1 MKINWY
7 LFCIS
12 LDLHYLCRN
21 ITNNPRLWQLFWNQ
35 VIRQWGGVFSVK
47 ALRTLP
53 LIFSILF
60 LTASCQKEQ
69 TRYPEIQAYHAE
81 SQNLRVATADSVAL
95 FSQKVKTFVVHHP
108 DATQD
113 PLYPVIQQNI
123 RQNLLRLHIT
133 INGEWDGETTI
144 EF

>member
-1 MKINWY
+1 MTAILKPSY
-7 LFCIS
+7 KA
-12 LDLHYLCRN
+12 
-21 ITNNPRLWQLFWNQ
+21 
-35 VIRQWGGVFSVK
+35 VGGVFSFK

-81 SQNLRVATADSVAL
+81 SQNLRVATADSVAH

-133 INGEWDGETTI
+133 INSDWDGETNI
-144 EF
+144 SF

>member
-1 MKINWY
+1 MTAITKYSYKAVGGVKIN
-7 LFCIS
+7 F
-12 LDLHYLCRN
+12 
-21 ITNNPRLWQLFWNQ
+21 T
-35 VIRQWGGVFSVK
+35 
-47 ALRTLP
+47 LRTLP
-53 LIFSILF
+53 LIFFIALLS
-60 LTASCQKEQ
+60 ASCQKEQ
-69 TRYPEIQAYHAE
+69 TRYPEIQVYHAE
-81 SQNLRVATADSVAL
+81 SLNLRVATADSVAL

-133 INGEWDGETTI
+133 INDEWDGETTI

>member
-1 MKINWY
+1 MTAITKY
-7 LFCIS
+7 SYKAVGGAFLF
-12 LDLHYLCRN
+12 
-21 ITNNPRLWQLFWNQ
+21 
-35 VIRQWGGVFSVK
+35 K

-95 FSQKVKTFVVHHP
+95 FSQKGPHRARHDVT
-108 DATQD
+108 
-113 PLYPVIQQNI
+113 LN
-123 RQNLLRLHIT
+123 
-133 INGEWDGETTI
+133 
-144 EF
+144 

>member
-1 MKINWY
+1 MKHVKTRK
-7 LFCIS
+7 FKA
-12 LDLHYLCRN
+12 
-21 ITNNPRLWQLFWNQ
+21 
-35 VIRQWGGVFSVK
+35 VGGVFSK
-47 ALRTLP
+47 AFGFVAPRTLP
-53 LIFSILF
+53 LIFFILF
-60 LTASCQKEQ
+60 LTASCEKEV

-123 RQNLLRLHIT
+123 RQNLLRLSIT
-133 INGEWDGETTI
+133 INDEWDDDI
-144 EF
+144 YQQFVPKK

>member
-1 MKINWY
+1 MK
-7 LFCIS
+7 
-12 LDLHYLCRN
+12 
-21 ITNNPRLWQLFWNQ
+21 TNPRLWQQLRNI
-35 VIRQWGGVFSVK
+35 VIRQWGGAFLFK

-69 TRYPEIQAYHAE
+69 TRYPEIQVYHAE
-81 SQNLRVATADSVAL
+81 SLNLRVATADSVAL